1 MPRCHAI
8 PASMHPNNHRSSAT
22 SWLPP
27 RRRTT
32 QSCAISPRTRL
43 RCRRR
48 TTSSPRPLGHLQK
61 DNDHC
66 PNRVVLEVARACL
79 PNRCALVCHAS
90 RAIGHRRW
98 CHHARRARV
107 TILTPPPLPQVA
119 PFSPPVCAAAQPLFF
134 VVAAPP
140 SPATSRP
147 SPLPCAGL
155 NKAPHLGVALGA
167 VEPISLS
174 LSRRSAIALVSCR
187 CQVPPFGEL
196 SCRHLLLSFFLVAL
210 CS

>member
-32 QSCAISPRTRL
+32 QSCAIPPRTRL

-107 TILTPPPLPQVA
+107 TILTPPPLCPKLLRFRLRYA
-119 PFSPPVCAAAQPLFF
+119 PLHNPYF
-134 VVAAPP
+134 
-140 SPATSRP
+140 
-147 SPLPCAGL
+147 
-155 NKAPHLGVALGA
+155 
-167 VEPISLS
+167 
-174 LSRRSAIALVSCR
+174 
-187 CQVPPFGEL
+187 
-196 SCRHLLLSFFLVAL
+196 LLLPRHRRQPPHDLPLSHAQV
-210 CS
+210 STKPHTSE